1 VPLVFVEGNAELTL
15 AKLIGHHNPARV
27 LREDHSVA
35 IFIDGR
41 CSRRY
46 EGAYADAMRD
56 LFDRPRYAPAGWR
69 RAERCRGAAQV
80 TPSAAGASGQEH
92 RNLGPTVRGTQC
104 SVWATAVCPR

>member
-27 LREDHSVA
+27 LREDHSAA

-46 EGAYADAMRD
+46 EGPTPTLCAISSIDRAM
-56 LFDRPRYAPAGWR
+56 PRLGGGEQSVAAAPR
-69 RAERCRGAAQV
+69 K
-80 TPSAAGASGQEH
+80 
-92 RNLGPTVRGTQC
+92 
-104 SVWATAVCPR
+104 